1 MVAAGEQVMLLEA
14 FSRVPI
20 PEDLAFLF
28 EPARPAPAAGSPVQP
43 PVRTLAGRGASHWSA
58 DGWLLLRRDTT
69 TPVTSG
75 RGSYGRSQTGAV
87 ILYRLFAG
95 DPFRSTV
102 YLRASHALAGEQ
114 ETEVAAGFAARPLP
128 RVPVAAAVEI
138 RLTETGGEV
147 HERTAAYAVTELP
160 PLVLPGGFTGEA
172 YAQGGYVWGDF
183 TTPFVDGQLRGERR
197 LARLGNGSLS
207 AGGAFGAGHR
217 RGPHG

>member
-1 MVAAGEQVMLLEA
+1 M
-14 FSRVPI
+14 
-20 PEDLAFLF
+20 
-28 EPARPAPAAGSPVQP
+28 
-43 PVRTLAGRGASHWSA
+43 
-58 DGWLLLRRDTT
+58 
-69 TPVTSG
+69 
-75 RGSYGRSQTGAV
+75 
-87 ILYRLFAG
+87 
-95 DPFRSTV
+95 
-102 YLRASHALAGEQ
+102 
-114 ETEVAAGFAARPLP
+114 
-128 RVPVAAAVEI
+128 PVAAAVEI